1 MGPRALPLRPRQ
13 IWRNIRPLYVVADQ
27 FPLHLRQAY
36 KLVSEAG
43 TGNEVY
49 MKYNHHFG
57 STVPIN
63 SKGGYLEQGDGDV
76 FVRVGSRRIEE
87 DQAKLPSS
95 QDLRRLIRARRMREE
110 IFGDSMFADPA
121 WDMLLE
127 LYASER
133 CQASLTVSALCAG
146 SAVPATTALR
156 WIKALEGH
164 GYIERRNDHLDR
176 RRVHLSLTTKAR
188 ELMETYF
195 LRSPM
200 MGAT

>member
-1 MGPRALPLRPRQ
+1 M
-13 IWRNIRPLYVVADQ
+13 ADQ
-27 FPLHLRQAY
+27 FPLHFR
-36 KLVSEAG
+36 EAFKVG
-43 TGNEVY
+43 SGAWYVLWNEVY
-49 MKYNHHFG
+49 MKYNHPFG
-57 STVPIN
+57 TIVPTN
-63 SKGGYLEQGDGDV
+63 SKGGYLEREGGDV
-76 FVRVGSRRIEE
+76 FIRISSRRNE
-87 DQAKLPSS
+87 DQARLPTYR
-95 QDLRRLIRARRMREE
+95 DIRRIIRARRMREE

-156 WIKALEGH
+156 WIKALEGY
-164 GYIERRNDHLDR
+164 GYIEKRNDHFDK
-176 RRVHLSLTTKAR
+176 RRVHVSLTTKGR

-195 LRSPM
+195 LNSPM